1 MARAAA
7 RRSRTLPF
15 TVVIPARYASTRLP
29 GKPLA
34 DIGGKPMIVRV
45 AERALASGA
54 ESVIIA
60 TDNKAIAQAAKA
72 HGLDTVMTRADHVSG
87 TDRIAEVA
95 NKLAFDPAAI
105 VVNVQGDEPMIAPEL
120 IRAAAQLLADDEGA
134 SVATACHPIRDAA
147 EFLNPNAVKVA
158 LDRTGGALYFSRA
171 PIPWPR
177 DAFTTEA
184 FKRAFANAFAES
196 PGKSRRKLPTDLP
209 CYRHIGIYAY
219 RAAFL
224 AQYSRLQPA
233 PLEQFEALEQ
243 LRVLWHGY
251 RIAVAVRDDAPEPGV
266 DTPEDLDR
274 VRKAFHRISKAE
286 TERPGKIDRVRKAR

>member
-147 EFLNPNAVKVA
+147 EFLNPNTVKVA

-171 PIPWPR
+171 AIPWWR
-177 DAFTTEA
+177 DG
-184 FKRAFANAFAES
+184 FADGITA
-196 PGKSRRKLPTDLP
+196 LPQPAPL
-209 CYRHIGIYAY
+209 RHIGIYAY
-219 RAAFL
+219 RVSFL
-224 AQYSRLQPA
+224 RVFPTLPQA
-233 PLEQFEALEQ
+233 PIEQCEALEQ
-243 LRVLWHGY
+243 LRALWHGH
-251 RIAVAVRDDAPEPGV
+251 RIAVHLAAKAPGPGV
-266 DTPEDLDR
+266 DTPQDLER
-274 VRKAFHRISKAE
+274 VRALFAASA
-286 TERPGKIDRVRKAR
+286 RPRG